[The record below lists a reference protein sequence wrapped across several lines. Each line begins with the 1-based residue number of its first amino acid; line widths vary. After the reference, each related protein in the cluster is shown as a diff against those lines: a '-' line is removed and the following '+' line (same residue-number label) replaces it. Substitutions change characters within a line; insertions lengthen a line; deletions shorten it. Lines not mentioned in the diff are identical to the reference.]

1 MVYIKLNIKEINIKS
16 RVYRVKKL
24 ETKNIL
30 IVEKKYQDL
39 KIYSTRYVQRK
50 SIKMLS
56 LNYYELIG
64 KAEGH
69 KGSK

>member
-64 KAEGH
+64 KVEGH